1 MTTLRAAGPTS
12 DMEAVSYGAF
22 ASVGFVAMFFMYH
35 YCKFYTT
42 RRPEEADTQFMAGLL
57 ESLYAIPFVKRLFD
71 YFDPPL
77 PAEEVEA
84 VEDLKKPTVALPPIK
99 NYAIIVKGRIVPL
112 QQLQPRR
119 TQSAPAFTIGATA
132 LSPISEDGSFFFDDL
147 PSPASAP

>member
-1 MTTLRAAGPTS
+1 MTTLRATGPAS
-12 DMEAVSYGAF
+12 DMEAISYGAF
-22 ASVGFVAMFFMYH
+22 ASVGFVVMFFMYH

-57 ESLYAIPFVKRLFD
+57 ESLYSIPLVKRLFG

-77 PAEEVEA
+77 PVEEAEP
-84 VEDLKKPTVALPPIK
+84 EDLKKPAVATALPQLK
-99 NYAIIVKGRIVPL
+99 NYNIIIKGRIIPL
-112 QQLQPRR
+112 HPRR
-119 TQSAPAFTIGATA
+119 TQSAPAFAIGATA